1 MQHVNAAQLNAKRAS
16 TRLLLPPAAIY
27 LSTLPATTITTR
39 HTKMAAPRGIERLL
53 VEPNIRNKLYHHIL
67 QDITEVDNAAYKPLG
82 EIKPYLAVTQVCR
95 LMRIQAYPMLFEQYV
110 PRVAWL
116 IKGKDEAPSRLA
128 GFLECLNDHV
138 ADQMQMSLMVTGSD
152 HEAADI
158 HRNNAFAANML
169 STIREIAGHANS
181 QRDMQKDLFFDWIN
195 LRRFRELPLAA
206 FGDNSISFENPGF
219 EFELRVAQGS
229 EHHLFVTGRLSELT
243 KRWGAYFKYF
253 EEDRRN
259 KNRLSLLPP
268 AELEGRY
275 RVQCGAPKRGANG
288 GQRNAS
294 ARGRSSNAIK
304 KYRRGGFGRGSGHRG
319 KRGRRS

>member
-1 MQHVNAAQLNAKRAS
+1 
-16 TRLLLPPAAIY
+16 
-27 LSTLPATTITTR
+27 
-39 HTKMAAPRGIERLL
+39 MAAPRGIERLL
-53 VEPNIRNKLYHHIL
+53 VEPKIRNKLYQHIL

-116 IKGKDEAPSRLA
+116 IKGHDEAPSRLV

-152 HEAADI
+152 HEPADI

-169 STIREIAGHANS
+169 STIRQIAGHANG
-181 QRDMQKDLFFDWIN
+181 QRDTQKEVFFNWIN
-195 LRRFRELPLAA
+195 LRRFRSLPLAT

-219 EFELRVAQGS
+219 EFELRVAQQGS

-243 KRWGAYFKYF
+243 RRWGAYFKYF
-253 EEDRRN
+253 EDDRRN
-259 KNRLSLLPP
+259 KARLSLLLDG
-268 AELEGRY
+268 ELEDRY
-275 RVQCGAPKRGANG
+275 HSQCGAPKRGVTAR
-288 GQRNAS
+288 QRNAL
-294 ARGRSSNAIK
+294 AWQRSSNGVG

-319 KRGRRS
+319 RRGRRS